1 MNQIWKNDKKP
12 NSGPILAHLTQIFSP
27 GRILLVAIL
36 VASLFQAII
45 LCNLKEN

>member
-1 MNQIWKNDKKP
+1 MTRNLIL
-12 NSGPILAHLTQIFSP
+12 GPILAYLTEIFSS
-27 GRILLVAIL
+27 GFILLVAILL